1 MIHQLLKAAILL
13 VCAIS
18 LNACETSNADRHQE
32 VVRKIGALT
41 LAEQAPPTLTAKERE
56 ALIEQMVQS
65 SQSDKKSF
73 DAMAK
78 YMTDEYYN
86 CVMHSASLAD
96 IKKCGGVRIPNQ
108 TNFN

>member
-1 MIHQLLKAAILL
+1 MTNQLLKTVLL
-13 VCAIS
+13 ICAIS
-18 LNACETSNADRHQE
+18 LNACEASNTNRSQE

-41 LAEQAPPTLTAKERE
+41 LAEQAPPTMAAKERE

-78 YMTDEYYN
+78 HMTDEYYN

-96 IKKCGGVRIPNQ
+96 VNKCGGVRIPSESKPD
-108 TNFN
+108 